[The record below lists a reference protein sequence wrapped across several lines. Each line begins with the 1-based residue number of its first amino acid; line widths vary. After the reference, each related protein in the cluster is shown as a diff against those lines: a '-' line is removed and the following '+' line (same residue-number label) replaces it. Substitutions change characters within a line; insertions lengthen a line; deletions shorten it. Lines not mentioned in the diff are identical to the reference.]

1 MSSVKLENINK
12 SYTKG
17 VPIIT
22 NLNLNI
28 SSGEFA
34 VIVGPSGCGKST
46 LLRLIAGLEEIT
58 DGEIFIDDTRV
69 TTMVP
74 KDRNISMVF
83 QNYALYPQMTVFDNM
98 AFGLKMRKKSKTFI
112 KEKIK

>member
-12 SYTKG
+12 SYTKD
-17 VPIIT
+17 VPIIR

-46 LLRLIAGLEEIT
+46 LLRLIAGLEEVT
-58 DGEIFIDDTRV
+58 DGEIFIDDNRV

-74 KDRNISMVF
+74 KDRNLSMLF

-98 AFGLKMRKKSKTFI
+98 AFGLKMRK
-112 KEKIK
+112 

>member
-12 SYTKG
+12 SYTKD
-17 VPIIT
+17 VPIIR

-46 LLRLIAGLEEIT
+46 LLRLIAGLEEVT
-58 DGEIFIDDTRV
+58 EGEILIDDNRV

-83 QNYALYPQMTVFDNM
+83 QIMLFT
-98 AFGLKMRKKSKTFI
+98 LK
-112 KEKIK
+112 

>member
-12 SYTKG
+12 SYTKD
-17 VPIIT
+17 VPIIR

-46 LLRLIAGLEEIT
+46 LLRLIAGLEEVT
-58 DGEIFIDDTRV
+58 DGEIFVDDNRV

-83 QNYALYPQMTVFDNM
+83 QNYALYPQMTVLITWHLV
-98 AFGLKMRKKSKTFI
+98 LK
-112 KEKIK
+112 